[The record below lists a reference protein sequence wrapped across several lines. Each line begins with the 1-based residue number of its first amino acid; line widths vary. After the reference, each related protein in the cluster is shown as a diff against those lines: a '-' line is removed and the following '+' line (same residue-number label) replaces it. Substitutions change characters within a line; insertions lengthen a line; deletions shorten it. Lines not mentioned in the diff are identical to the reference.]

1 MKRPCI
7 FTVGHSTRSIDEFVE
22 LLRAHGIK
30 GIVDIRSIP
39 RSRHNPQFN
48 ADDLKQSLQREHMSY
63 KHIKELGGLRR
74 AKKDSINLGWRN
86 ASFRG
91 FADYMA
97 TQEFSEGLEALTK
110 IANTRETAIMC
121 AEAVPWRCHR
131 SLIAD
136 ALTKKGWIVRDIM
149 SRTVAARHRLT
160 PFLKTRKG
168 QLVYPG
174 EPLRKCLIAQG

>member
-1 MKRPCI
+1 
-7 FTVGHSTRSIDEFVE
+7 
-22 LLRAHGIK
+22 
-30 GIVDIRSIP
+30 
-39 RSRHNPQFN
+39 
-48 ADDLKQSLQREHMSY
+48 
-63 KHIKELGGLRR
+63 
-74 AKKDSINLGWRN
+74 
-86 ASFRG
+86 
-91 FADYMA
+91 MA

-174 EPLRKCLIAQG
+174 KPLRKCLIAQG

>member
-30 GIVDIRSIP
+30 EIVDIRSIP
-39 RSRHNPQFN
+39 QSRHNPQFN

-149 SRTVAARHRLT
+149 SWTVAARHRLT
-160 PFLKTRKG
+160 PFLKLRKG
-168 QLVYPG
+168 QLVYPA
-174 EPLRKCLIAQG
+174 EPLRKRQELIR